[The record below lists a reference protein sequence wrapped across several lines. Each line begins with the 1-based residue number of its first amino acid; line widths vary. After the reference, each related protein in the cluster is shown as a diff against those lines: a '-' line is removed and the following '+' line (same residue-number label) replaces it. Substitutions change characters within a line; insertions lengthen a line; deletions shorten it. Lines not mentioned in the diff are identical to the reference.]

1 MINKIEHTKDIFEYE
16 SFLSEEECNY
26 LIDGWNAQDDWD
38 LTCFYN
44 AYVISGKKDIKDE
57 FKIKIHQ
64 MYDRFHKIA
73 EESFGIQLKPLSQ
86 SAHKW
91 TVGAY
96 AADHADNADLDGTP
110 NGWAANKLVTILYL
124 NDNYEGGYLTF
135 RDHDIAIKPK
145 TGTLI
150 VFDVGI
156 NNVHAVTEVT
166 DGVRYTM
173 LNSFDYIDSQYDVD
187 LEQEK
192 LKEEAA
198 KEELKIHWQEGKIN
212 PNDATMPKMVY

>member
-1 MINKIEHTKDIFEYE
+1 MNKIQHTKDIIEYE
-16 SFLSEEECNY
+16 MFLSKEECDY

-44 AYVISGKKDIKDE
+44 AYVISGKKEIE
-57 FKIKIHQ
+57 ESFKTKIHQ

-73 EESFGIQLKPLSQ
+73 EDAFQIKLKPLSQ

-91 TVGAY
+91 TIGAY

-124 NDNYEGGYLTF
+124 NDDYEGGYLTF
-135 RDHDIAIKPK
+135 RDHNIAIKPK
-145 TGTLI
+145 AGTLI

-166 DGVRYTM
+166 DGIRYTM
-173 LNSFDYIDSQYDVD
+173 LNSFDYLDSKYEVD

-192 LKEEAA
+192 MKENDA
-198 KEELKIHWQEGKIN
+198 KEELKRDWQQGKIN
-212 PNDATMPKMVY
+212 PSDATMPEMV

>member
-1 MINKIEHTKDIFEYE
+1 MKKIQHTENIFEYE
-16 SFLSEEECNY
+16 SFLSKDECQL
-26 LIDGWNAQDDWD
+26 LIDGWNSQDDWD

-44 AYVISGKKDIKDE
+44 AYVISGKKEIE
-57 FKIKIHQ
+57 ANFKEKIYQ
-64 MYDRFHKIA
+64 MYDSFKKIA
-73 EESFGIQLKPLSQ
+73 EESFNCDLKPLSQ

-124 NDNYEGGYLTF
+124 NDQYDGGYLTF

-145 TGTLI
+145 TGTLM

-156 NNVHAVTEVT
+156 NNVHAVTEVKS
-166 DGVRYTM
+166 GIRYTM
-173 LNSFDYIDSQYDVD
+173 LNSFDYIDSHYDID

-192 LKEEAA
+192 LKEEKA
-198 KEELKIHWQEGKIN
+198 KADLRLEWQDGKID
-212 PNDATMPKMVY
+212 PSSATLPKMVY

>member
-1 MINKIEHTKDIFEYE
+1 MKKIEHTKDIFEYE
-16 SFLSEEECNY
+16 NFLSEEECNF
-26 LIDGWNAQDDWD
+26 LIDGWNSQDDWE

-44 AYVISGKKDIKDE
+44 AYVISGKKDIEDA
-57 FKIKIHQ
+57 FKQKIHQ
-64 MYDRFHKIA
+64 MYDRFKTIA
-73 EESFGIQLKPLSQ
+73 EQSFNIKLKPLSQ

-124 NDNYEGGYLTF
+124 NDQYEGGYLTF
-135 RDHDIAIKPK
+135 RDHDLAIKPK
-145 TGTLI
+145 IGTLM

-156 NNVHAVTEVT
+156 NNIHAVTEVT
-166 DGVRYTM
+166 SGVRYTM
-173 LNSFDYIDSQYDVD
+173 LNSFDYINSEYGVD

-192 LKEEAA
+192 LKEEKA
-198 KEELKIHWQEGKIN
+198 KADLRLEWQDGKID
-212 PNDATMPKMVY
+212 PSSATLPKMVY